1 MRSAMLV
8 FHEECYAVFH
18 EECYAVFHE
27 ECYAV
32 FHEECY
38 AVIARTFC
46 FSNRGHGLYLCSPT
60 EVQKFTVSAEFVQSL
75 SEMVGELFLPHDMP
89 EAPKESFFK
98 GLFGGGLRSLD
109 REELCEY
116 LILPLVGE
124 SSGRAS
130 RSVAKHI
137 PGPQAAIQDLDKRVT
152 GVTSEVGRAHQM
164 MVERGE
170 KLGKLEDRA
179 EKMASEAEN
188 FSHTSHS
195 LMLKYKD
202 KKWYQL

>member
-1 MRSAMLV
+1 MVRV
-8 FHEECYAVFH
+8 HQQ
-18 EECYAVFHE
+18 
-27 ECYAV
+27 
-32 FHEECY
+32 
-38 AVIARTFC
+38 IARTFC

-116 LILPLVGE
+116 LILPLGVRFLGDIFKVPATNPSHQTHLFQLE
-124 SSGRAS
+124 SQSGRAS

>member
-1 MRSAMLV
+1 M
-8 FHEECYAVFH
+8 C
-18 EECYAVFHE
+18 
-27 ECYAV
+27 
-32 FHEECY
+32 
-38 AVIARTFC
+38 
-46 FSNRGHGLYLCSPT
+46 
-60 EVQKFTVSAEFVQSL
+60 VSSQSL

-116 LILPLVGE
+116 ITLPLG

-152 GVTSEVGRAHQM
+152 GVTSEVGRAHQL

>member
-1 MRSAMLV
+1 M
-8 FHEECYAVFH
+8 YGAV
-18 EECYAVFHE
+18 EWMYGTVERMYGAVE
-27 ECYAV
+27 RMYGAV
-32 FHEECY
+32 GRMHGTVERMY
-38 AVIARTFC
+38 GAAGGMHGAAGGMHKAVDRIYRTSTC
-46 FSNRGHGLYLCSPT
+46 EMC
-60 EVQKFTVSAEFVQSL
+60 VSSQSL

-109 REELCEY
+109 REELF
-116 LILPLVGE
+116 GE

-152 GVTSEVGRAHQM
+152 GLTSEVGRAHQL

>member
-1 MRSAMLV
+1 M
-8 FHEECYAVFH
+8 YGAV
-18 EECYAVFHE
+18 ERMYGAVE
-27 ECYAV
+27 RIYGAV
-32 FHEECY
+32 ERMY
-38 AVIARTFC
+38 GTVLILRTTPC
-46 FSNRGHGLYLCSPT
+46 TC
-60 EVQKFTVSAEFVQSL
+60 EIQSL

-109 REELCEY
+109 REELF
-116 LILPLVGE
+116 GE

-152 GVTSEVGRAHQM
+152 GVTSEVGRAHQL